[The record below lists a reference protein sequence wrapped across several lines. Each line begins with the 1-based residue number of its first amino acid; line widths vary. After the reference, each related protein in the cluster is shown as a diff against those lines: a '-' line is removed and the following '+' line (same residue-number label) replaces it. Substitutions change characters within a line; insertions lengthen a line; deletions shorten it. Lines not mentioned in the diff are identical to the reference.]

1 MLSLTTLKQLTTS
14 SVQRDVT
21 LRGQL
26 TLINLL
32 SSAQQ
37 TVTCVCVKT
46 LRHFTIR
53 FLWLVY

>member
-37 TVTCVCVKT
+37 TVTCR
-46 LRHFTIR
+46 L
-53 FLWLVY
+53 

>member
-37 TVTCVCVKT
+37 TVTCRSKCVWRLYDT
-46 LRHFTIR
+46 LQ
-53 FLWLVY
+53 